1 MPKVKT
7 SSFCCPACGKPT
19 FVLRTR
25 AATST
30 RLIRYRRCEDGHR
43 VRTDERINEPLNV
56 PVRLALQNLCDN
68 AGINITS
75 HSSPDLR
82 KDN

>member
-1 MPKVKT
+1 MPKVKA

-43 VRTDERINEPLNV
+43 IRTDERINEPLNI
-56 PVRLALQNLCDN
+56 PVRLALQNICDN
-68 AGINITS
+68 AGIVINS
-75 HSSPDLR
+75 HSSPGPR